1 MKIEN
6 IEQIF
11 ERYQEKKI
19 RLETIS
25 GKKTYVFRNN
35 RNILDGKL
43 IKQLIDFFS
52 KIRQRR
58 LKLSIFLD
66 LGRVRIADKLSYT
79 VLECLVYQLITEEFS
94 VQVKYVPETSIETK
108 GIEFSCLNYLNP
120 ASKKFIQDRKKRES
134 QFLKNFDIYQAQYNK
149 YRKWLSPKNTSYLSD
164 LSSDLIHL
172 FRNQSKFINAYYH
185 KQYEYDDRMVK
196 KLSNTISELVGN
208 AIEHGQSNCLIDIDI
223 SHNFIH
229 KDYEDKQFGAINIV
243 ILNFS
248 KINFGDKVR
257 NKILSGDFSNNER
270 YQLVSDAY
278 AIHSEMFNENYPEE
292 VFWNIAS
299 IQDKISG
306 RLDNFNNGGKGSTDL
321 LKSIQEFAYL
331 DYCYMMSGNDILKL
345 NKSFLAL
352 DDDGFIGFNNIS
364 FKLQMPDDSTYS
376 KSAVYLPGVAYNL
389 NFILEE
395 KKNDN
400 NKITI

>member
-25 GKKTYVFRNN
+25 GQKTYVFRNN

-43 IKQLIDFFS
+43 IKQVIDFFAN
-52 KIRQRR
+52 IRKRHLS
-58 LKLSIFLD
+58 LKYIRLSIFLD
-66 LGRVRIADKLSYT
+66 LGKVRIADKLSYS
-79 VLECLVYQLITEEFS
+79 VLECLVYQQIVEGYS
-94 VQVKYVPETSIETK
+94 VQVYYIPETSIETK

-120 ASKKFIQDRKKRES
+120 ASKYFVQDKKQRES
-134 QFLKNFDIYQAQYNK
+134 RFFKNFDIYQAQFNK
-149 YRKWLSPKNTSYLSD
+149 YRKWISPKNTSYLSD
-164 LSSDLIHL
+164 FSSDLIYL
-172 FRNQSKFINAYYH
+172 FRNQSKFINAYNH

-248 KINFGDKVR
+248 KINFGDKVK
-257 NKILSGDFSNNER
+257 NKILSDDFSNNER

-278 AIHSEMFNENYPEE
+278 AIHSGMFDENYSEE
-292 VFWNIAS
+292 VFWYIAS

-306 RLDNFNNGGKGSTDL
+306 RQDNFNNGGKGCTDL

-345 NKSFLAL
+345 NKNFLEL
-352 DDDGFIGFNNIS
+352 DDDGFIGFNNSS
-364 FKLQMPDDSTYS
+364 FKLHMPNHTTYA
-376 KSAVYLPGVAYNL
+376 KSPVYLPGVAYNL

-395 KKNDN
+395 KEK
-400 NKITI
+400 